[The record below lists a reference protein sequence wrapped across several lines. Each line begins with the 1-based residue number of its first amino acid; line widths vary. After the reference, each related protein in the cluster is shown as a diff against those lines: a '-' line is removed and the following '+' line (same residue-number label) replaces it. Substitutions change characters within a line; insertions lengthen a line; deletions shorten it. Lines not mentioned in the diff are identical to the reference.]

1 MRAPGLSRDGVVPLV
16 GTEGA
21 RAADAAAEAA
31 GLPRSSLMARAAG
44 HLARTALAVAGRAHG
59 LRVDVVV
66 GPGDNGGDGWA
77 AAPVLAAAGAHVRV
91 VVPDGVGAP
100 RSAAGAA
107 ARDAWLVAGGRVVAL
122 DAAGAGPAADAGV
135 VLDCLLGTGASGP
148 LRGGIAGAAA
158 WIAGA
163 RAAGARVVA
172 CDVPT
177 GVEADTGAVGA
188 GAVVADATVTFG
200 APRPGLV
207 LHPGAVHA
215 GRVHVGRLGAA
226 HPCDPLGARWGLL
239 DGDGARPAP
248 LAPDAEKRRRG
259 TVLVVAGRVGASG
272 AAALAAR
279 GALAAG
285 AGLVRVA
292 VPAPVRAEVAAHH
305 PAPMVVGLPA
315 DADGALHADAVHA
328 LAPHLADVDAVVA
341 GPGLGLGSGAAA
353 VVAALIARPGVL
365 VLDADALNLHRDGTA
380 PLAGHPGVLVL
391 TPHERELARLVGA
404 GVDRVTAAPDLAAAL
419 GAVVVAKGPGTLVAG
434 PDGTVLVEPPGAP
447 ALATGG
453 TGDVLAGMIG
463 AALAAVAT
471 TSTGRGAGVEVGPV
485 PGAATAAVVRTVAR
499 AVRWHA
505 VAGRRAGAGG
515 AGRTDALAV
524 AAAVP
529 AALAACAAAPAP
541 PDRGPAGRVTLA
553 ELGVPGLEV
562 AA

>member
-16 GTEGA
+16 GVDGA

-31 GLPRSSLMARAAG
+31 GVPRAALMARAAG

-77 AAPVLAAAGAHVRV
+77 VAPLLAAAGAHVRV
-91 VVPDGVGAP
+91 VVPDGVAAP
-100 RSAAGAA
+100 RSDAGAA
-107 ARDAWLVAGGRVVAL
+107 AREAWVAAGGRTVGPGGTGPG
-122 DAAGAGPAADAGV
+122 GAGPWPDL
-135 VLDCLLGTGASGP
+135 VLDCLLGTGATGP
-148 LRGGIAGAAA
+148 LRGGIPAATA
-158 WIAGA
+158 WIAAA

-177 GVEADTGAVGA
+177 GVDADTGAA
-188 GAVVADATVTFG
+188 ATGAVVADATVTFG

-226 HPCDPLGARWGLL
+226 HPCDPLGSRWGVL
-239 DGDGARPAP
+239 DADGARPEPVAV
-248 LAPDAEKRRRG
+248 DAEKRRRG

-292 VPAPVRAEVAAHH
+292 VPEPVRAEVAAHH

-315 DADGALHADAVHA
+315 DADGALHPDAVHA
-328 LAPHLADVDAVVA
+328 LVPHLDDVDAVVA
-341 GPGLGLGSGAAA
+341 GPGLGLGPGAAA
-353 VVAALIARPGVL
+353 VVAALLARPGVL

-391 TPHERELARLVGA
+391 TPHERELARLAGA
-404 GVDRVTAAPDLAAAL
+404 DVDRVTAAPDLAVAL

-434 PDGTVLVEPPGAP
+434 PDGTVLVEPPGAS

-463 AALAAVAT
+463 AALARAARVEP
-471 TSTGRGAGVEVGPV
+471 GGEGAADAEVG
-485 PGAATAAVVRTVAR
+485 AAASDALRTVAR

-505 VAGRRAGAGG
+505 VAGRRAGATG
-515 AGRTDALAV
+515 AGRTDALTV
-524 AAAVP
+524 ATAVP
-529 AALAACAAAPAP
+529 DALAAAAAAPAP
-541 PDRGPAGRVTLA
+541 RDRGPAGRVTLA
-553 ELGVPGLEV
+553 ELGVPGFEV